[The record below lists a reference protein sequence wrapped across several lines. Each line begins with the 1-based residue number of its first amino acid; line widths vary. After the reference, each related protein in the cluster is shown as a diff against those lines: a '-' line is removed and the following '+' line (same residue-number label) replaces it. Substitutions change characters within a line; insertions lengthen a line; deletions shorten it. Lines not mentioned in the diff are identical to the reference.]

1 MQNIPTITRWL
12 LIINVVAY
20 LLTMIMPGMTNLFGL
35 HYWQASYFHIYQFI
49 TYMFMHGGLTHLFFN
64 MFALWMFGCVMERT
78 WGPQRFLTYYLVCG
92 IGAGFIQ
99 ELAQFGSL
107 FLDLSSQGATI
118 GQILRIESILPGGS
132 MMLNGWTT
140 VGASGS
146 IYGILLAFGM
156 TYPEE
161 RMFIFP
167 LPVPIKAKWF
177 VIGYAAIEL
186 FLALSNSSDGVAHVA
201 HLGGMLFGFFL
212 IRHWRSVA
220 RSHRSSFQ
228 GWDNYQGTSYD
239 RGEGA
244 TILSKIKKWFKI
256 DRGTVQEPRQKT
268 KWHTAETVNPH
279 QQDWD
284 YNAQKR
290 KEEEEIDA
298 ILDKIRRSGY
308 SCLSEEEKRKL
319 FEASKK

>member
-1 MQNIPTITRWL
+1 MNSIPNITRQL
-12 LIINVVAY
+12 LIINVLAY
-20 LLTMIMPGMTNLFGL
+20 FASMLIPSLNSIMGL
-35 HYWQASYFHIYQFI
+35 HYWQASQFHAWQFI
-49 TYMFMHGGLTHLFFN
+49 TYMFMHGGFTHLFFN

-78 WGPQRFLTYYLVCG
+78 WGSQRFLVYYLVCG
-92 IGAGFIQ
+92 VGAGLIQ
-99 ELAQFGSL
+99 ELAQTTSL
-107 FLDLSSQGATI
+107 FIDLSAQGATI
-118 GQILRIESILPGGS
+118 GQFLRIDTIVPGAS
-132 MMLNGWTT
+132 KMLNNMTT

-177 VIGYAAIEL
+177 VIGYAGIEL
-186 FLALSNSSDGVAHVA
+186 VLALNNPGDGVAHIA

-212 IRHWRSVA
+212 IRHWRRVA
-220 RSHRSSFQ
+220 KSQSSNFR
-228 GWDNYQGTSYD
+228 GWDNYSGGNYD
-239 RGEGA
+239 KGGP
-244 TILSKIKKWFKI
+244 TILSKIKQWFRV
-256 DRGTVQEPRQKT
+256 DRGNLEPDDNAGQT
-268 KWHTAETVNPH
+268 QSTSTSSH

-284 YNAQKR
+284 YNAKR
-290 KEEEEIDA
+290 RQEEAEIDA

-308 SCLSEEEKRKL
+308 ASLSAEEKRKL

>member
-1 MQNIPTITRWL
+1 MQNIPIVTRSL

-20 LLTMIMPGMTNLFGL
+20 LFTMMMPSMNTLFGL
-35 HYWQASYFHIYQFI
+35 HYWQATHFHIYQFV
-49 TYMFMHGGLTHLFFN
+49 TYMFMHGGFTHLFFN

-78 WGPQRFLTYYLVCG
+78 WGPQRFFTYYMVCG

-118 GQILRIESILPGGS
+118 VQIIRLETIWPAGP
-132 MMLNGWTT
+132 MMLNAWTT

-167 LPVPIKAKWF
+167 LPMPVKAKWF
-177 VIGYAAIEL
+177 VAGYAAIEL
-186 FLALSNSSDGVAHVA
+186 FLAFSNSGDGVAHVA

-220 RSHRSSFQ
+220 RSQQSNFS
-228 GWDNYQGTSYD
+228 GWDNYGGSHYD
-239 RGEGA
+239 RGEGS
-244 TILSKIKKWFKI
+244 TILSKIKGWFKI
-256 DRGTVQEPRQKT
+256 DRGSFIGNNKQKQQQT
-268 KWHTAETVNPH
+268 TSSH

-290 KEEEEIDA
+290 KEEAEIDA

-308 SCLSEEEKRKL
+308 SCLSEDEKRKL

>member
-1 MQNIPTITRWL
+1 MQSIPNITRQL
-12 LIINVVAY
+12 LIINVIAFLASY
-20 LLTMIMPGMTNLFGL
+20 IMPSLSSYMGL
-35 HYWQASYFHIYQFI
+35 HYWQASQFHFFQFI
-49 TYMFMHGGLTHLFFN
+49 TYMFMHGGFTHLFFN

-78 WGPQRFLTYYLVCG
+78 WGGQRFLIYYLVCG
-92 IGAGFIQ
+92 VGAGLMQ
-99 ELAQFGSL
+99 ELAQTATL
-107 FLDLSSQGATI
+107 WLDLSSQGATI
-118 GQILRIESILPGGS
+118 GQMVRLESIIPGAS
-132 MMLNGWTT
+132 QMLNNMTT

-177 VIGYAAIEL
+177 VIGYAVIEL
-186 FLALSNSSDGVAHVA
+186 SLAFSNPGDGVAHVA

-212 IRHWRSVA
+212 IRHWRRVA
-220 RSHRSSFQ
+220 KAQNTSFR
-228 GWDNYQGTSYD
+228 GWDNYGGSNYD
-239 RGEGA
+239 KGGP
-244 TILSKIKKWFKI
+244 TILSKIKNWFRI
-256 DRGTVQEPRQKT
+256 DRGSLEPDDN
-268 KWHTAETVNPH
+268 AGAGSASASSSSSH

-284 YNAQKR
+284 YNAQRKR
-290 KEEEEIDA
+290 DEDEIDA

-308 SCLSEEEKRKL
+308 ASLSAEEKRKL

>member
-1 MQNIPTITRWL
+1 MPNITRQL
-12 LIINVVAY
+12 LLANVIIF
-20 LLTMIMPGMTNLFGL
+20 LLSYIMPSLNSLFAL
-35 HYWQASYFHIYQFI
+35 HYFQASHFHIFQFI
-49 TYMFMHGGLTHLFFN
+49 TYMFMHGGFTHLFFN
-64 MFALWMFGCVMERT
+64 MFALWMFGAVMERS
-78 WGPQRFLTYYLVCG
+78 WGPKRFLTYYLVCG
-92 IGAGFIQ
+92 IGAGIVQEISQFVTIFI
-99 ELAQFGSL
+99 
-107 FLDLSSQGATI
+107 DLSSQGATI
-118 GQILRIESILPGGS
+118 GQIINIESIMPNAPQQ
-132 MMLNGWTT
+132 LNAWRT

-161 RMFIFP
+161 RMIIFP

-177 VIGYAAIEL
+177 VMIYIVIEL
-186 FLALSNSSDGVAHVA
+186 MLALSNTGDGVAHVA
-201 HLGGMLFGFFL
+201 HLGGMLFGYFL

-220 RSHRSSFQ
+220 RSRSNSFQ
-228 GWDNYQGTSYD
+228 GWNNYNSGSSYD
-239 RGEGA
+239 RGEGS
-244 TILSKIKKWFKI
+244 TILSKIKSWFKI
-256 DRGTVQEPRQKT
+256 DRGTVQEPRQNT
-268 KWHTAETVNPH
+268 KWHRAETVNPH

-308 SCLSEEEKRKL
+308 SCLSEDEKRKL